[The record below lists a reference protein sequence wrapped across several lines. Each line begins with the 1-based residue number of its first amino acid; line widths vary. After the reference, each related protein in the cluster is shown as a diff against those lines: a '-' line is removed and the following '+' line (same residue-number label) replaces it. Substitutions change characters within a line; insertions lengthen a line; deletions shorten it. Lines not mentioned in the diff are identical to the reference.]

1 MSLYGIYGSHSVEAC
16 PVNNLENAKKQARIS
31 HHLTTETHDRP
42 ATTSLRLLAVLNVLS
57 STPARVKRRA
67 PRTDAPLTHFA
78 SPRDEKSGLVSFA
91 ESDPAPLLAKYRIG
105 KVLGQYHSAFDHTFV
120 WVVEAEDPHL
130 IEGFAIESGLAS
142 FNNLKIV
149 PLKTLSDGV
158 IPLIKRAH
166 GL

>member
-16 PVNNLENAKKQARIS
+16 PVNNLENAKK
-31 HHLTTETHDRP
+31 
-42 ATTSLRLLAVLNVLS
+42 
-57 STPARVKRRA
+57 
-67 PRTDAPLTHFA
+67 
-78 SPRDEKSGLVSFA
+78 LVSFA
-91 ESDPAPLLAKYRIG
+91 ASDPAPLLAKYRIS
-105 KVLGQYHSAFDHTFV
+105 KVVGQYHSAFEHTFV

-130 IEGFAIESGLAS
+130 IEGFALESGLAS

-158 IPLIKRAH
+158 IPLVKRVH